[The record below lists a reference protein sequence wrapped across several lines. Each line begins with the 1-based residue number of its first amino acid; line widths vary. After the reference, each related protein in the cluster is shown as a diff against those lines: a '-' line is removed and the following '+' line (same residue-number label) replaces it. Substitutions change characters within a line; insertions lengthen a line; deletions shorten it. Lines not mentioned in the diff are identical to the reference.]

1 MFSCHVVRAGL
12 DCSSHLMA
20 RTRSAERSRSKAV
33 ALEDIARAVEQF
45 QELLALVE
53 DFGREGFPYRDAARA
68 RAELRLRECIRRAFG
83 DKSPEFQTHRNYKLL
98 VGNAQETKQSLSFI
112 KALMAALEDK
122 KLELQGLKPVPPPE
136 PPAPTPPPMPAR
148 PPQMKLVP
156 PTTPTAQV
164 TITPAAPVVPPPM
177 TVSVALTTN
186 LDMAAAPQA
195 PPPSV
200 QSAPA
205 PPAATKPSAPVP
217 TPPPPPAPAM
227 KPAVEAKSA
236 PPPQLSEPPA
246 VQPSAKQA
254 PVAQTQAAPP
264 PVQPP
269 VTQPKAEAP
278 PAPASQPAPST
289 EAASKPTP
297 AVFLSSQEAQDF
309 VKHLCNRFH
318 AVARQLRLRKEY
330 RATLDVED
338 EFDAQD
344 LLLAMLRLQFDDVET
359 DEWTPEYAEGSPR
372 KTFLLNHG
380 RLAIIVKKT
389 RPGLTAKEL
398 SDQIKT
404 DAIRYSGRNRCAALL
419 CFIYDPEGRIGNPRG
434 LEADLT
440 SVSDQFTVDVL
451 VTPK

>member
-1 MFSCHVVRAGL
+1 
-12 DCSSHLMA
+12 MA
-20 RTRSAERSRSKAV
+20 
-33 ALEDIARAVEQF
+33 Q
-45 QELLALVE
+45 
-53 DFGREGFPYRDAARA
+53 
-68 RAELRLRECIRRAFG
+68 
-83 DKSPEFQTHRNYKLL
+83 
-98 VGNAQETKQSLSFI
+98 
-112 KALMAALEDK
+112 
-122 KLELQGLKPVPPPE
+122 
-136 PPAPTPPPMPAR
+136 
-148 PPQMKLVP
+148 
-156 PTTPTAQV
+156 
-164 TITPAAPVVPPPM
+164 
-177 TVSVALTTN
+177 
-186 LDMAAAPQA
+186 
-195 PPPSV
+195 
-200 QSAPA
+200 
-205 PPAATKPSAPVP
+205 KPS
-217 TPPPPPAPAM
+217 
-227 KPAVEAKSA
+227 
-236 PPPQLSEPPA
+236 
-246 VQPSAKQA
+246 
-254 PVAQTQAAPP
+254 APP

-278 PAPASQPAPST
+278 PALTSQPAAPPT
-289 EAASKPTP
+289 AIASKPAP
-297 AVFLSSQEAQDF
+297 ALFLSSQEAQEF

-359 DEWTPEYAEGSPR
+359 DEWTPDYAEGSPR

-380 RLAIIVKKT
+380 RLAIVVKKT

-440 SVSDQFTVDVL
+440 SVSDHFTVDVL

>member
-1 MFSCHVVRAGL
+1 
-12 DCSSHLMA
+12 MA

-33 ALEDIARAVEQF
+33 ALEDISRAMEQF
-45 QELLALVE
+45 QEVLALVE

-68 RAELRLRECIRRAFG
+68 RAELRVRECIRRAFG

-122 KLELQGLKPVPPPE
+122 KLELQGLKPIPPPE
-136 PPAPTPPPMPAR
+136 APAAAPTPAPAPVR

-186 LDMAAAPQA
+186 LDMAGATQGAPPSVQGAPVPPTPTKPNA
-195 PPPSV
+195 PPPSAPTV
-200 QSAPA
+200 VLKPGVEVQQAASPQPPAVDPSPKESPVIQNASVSPPVAASNPQVAQATAKTEVPSSPAPQSAPA
-205 PPAATKPSAPVP
+205 TEPAPKSAPV
-217 TPPPPPAPAM
+217 A
-227 KPAVEAKSA
+227 
-236 PPPQLSEPPA
+236 
-246 VQPSAKQA
+246 
-254 PVAQTQAAPP
+254 
-264 PVQPP
+264 
-269 VTQPKAEAP
+269 
-278 PAPASQPAPST
+278 
-289 EAASKPTP
+289 
-297 AVFLSSQEAQDF
+297 FLSGQEAQEF
-309 VKHLCNRFH
+309 VKQLCNRFH

-359 DEWTPEYAEGSPR
+359 DEWTPEYAKGAPR

-380 RLAIIVKKT
+380 RLAVVVKKT
-389 RPGLTAKEL
+389 GPGLTAKEL
-398 SDQIKT
+398 ADQVKT
-404 DAIRYSGRNRCAALL
+404 DAARYSERNRCATLL